1 MLGII
6 YRFPLICSRESNL
19 NQSKVVALL
28 FSFRSRLTAMLS
40 FGVWQMEPVKTV
52 NKKKINLHV
61 NSSTTVKGRS
71 KNFSLIFTLLKQVP
85 HEEVSAKL
93 LLLWKEKYPFSN
105 KNIAVKSRISVHSLL
120 PRTFFFT
127 LFTCIDTNVLYQARI
142 LRGVLPSIL
151 PSVTR
156 T

>member
-28 FSFRSRLTAMLS
+28 FSFQSRLTVMLS

-105 KNIAVKSRISVHSLL
+105 KNIAVKSRISAHSLL
-120 PRTFFFT
+120 PRTFFLHF
-127 LFTCIDTNVLYQARI
+127 LHVLTQTFYTKRESSGKSCLAYCPQ
-142 LRGVLPSIL
+142 L
-151 PSVTR
+151 
-156 T
+156 